1 MPIKTDRS
9 DLPYPER
16 NMGTPPD
23 RSPMI
28 VPIVAQRWYDT
39 YLADGND
46 TKAHALP
53 GRRFRASWAGKRCDR
68 SLQYALQ
75 GVPASNPPSLAD
87 HWRFG
92 IGTMVHEIVQTTLPG
107 AFPNS
112 DIELPVDLR
121 PIGIDG
127 SASTDIVL
135 YTDESKTQA
144 KLVVELKSING
155 FGFKNAATTFKGPP
169 EGPKYGHIVQGALAA
184 AALNATDGLRIGYL
198 SLENL
203 SPNMAT
209 YADNEA
215 GRFCA
220 EWHFP
225 LTYCKQI
232 ARQEAVRISR
242 VTAYVDLDG
251 LSERALHDP
260 SIPDGAVI
268 TDPKRGMW
276 SQVISDQ
283 IHDAGSVWFCGYC
296 DHRDRCIDDGPGGYL
311 SVQNNDNPEF

>member
-16 NMGTPPD
+16 EAGHPPD
-23 RSPMI
+23 RNPII

-68 SLQYALQ
+68 SLQYAMQ
-75 GVPASNPPSLAD
+75 GTPASNPPSLAD

-155 FGFKNAATTFKGPP
+155 FGFKNTATTFKGPP

-209 YADNEA
+209 YSDSEA

-220 EWHFP
+220 EWHFT
-225 LTYCKQI
+225 LAQCKQL
-232 ARQEAVRISR
+232 AQREAHRIGR
-242 VTAYVDLDG
+242 VNAWIDIDG
-251 LSERALHDP
+251 LTERALHDP
-260 SIPDGAVI
+260 SIADGAVV
-268 TDPKRGMW
+268 TDPRRGMW
-276 SQVISDQ
+276 SQIIGTQVV
-283 IHDAGSVWFCGYC
+283 DAGSTWFCGYC
-296 DHRDRCIDDGPGGYL
+296 DHRDQCIADGPGGYAP
-311 SVQNNDNPEF
+311 NADTTEF